1 MAWDLLMRPLFVANG
16 FSKSEVI
23 FSTERIF
30 RKQIVKN
37 LKSALN
43 LYRVV
48 YFVISFF
55 FVNNIKQQKNY
66 KE

>member
-1 MAWDLLMRPLFVANG
+1 MRPLFVAKG

-55 FVNNIKQQKNY
+55 IFVNNIKQQKNY

>member
-1 MAWDLLMRPLFVANG
+1 MRPLFVAKG

-48 YFVISFF
+48 YFVIFF
-55 FVNNIKQQKNY
+55 FFIFVNNIKQQKNY